1 MAPSIL
7 CPARLCAHF
16 WGVCGW
22 WLHLGDERRGD
33 ACSIGLTSGP
43 CCWAGGGSSPDAHRS
58 PVGVEEP
65 RGGSRCGEA
74 PRCTRSARVEVVLRE
89 QRDGLHGLR
98 LFLRISLSFTLSV
111 DVINCADGMLCQ
123 QQSRKHQ
130 KMTQKQ
136 CRGRW
141 ACCTALPLL
150 HGACTGTAAASPCFQ
165 RRAGAVL
172 QRGAIKHR
180 LGFWEVPCRVWHC

>member
-1 MAPSIL
+1 MGCL
-7 CPARLCAHF
+7 CGRWPRL
-16 WGVCGW
+16 GGE
-22 WLHLGDERRGD
+22 GRGD
-33 ACSIGLTSGP
+33 ACGVSLTSRP
-43 CCWAGGGSSPDAHRS
+43 CCWAGGGSSPDAQQS
-58 PVGVEEP
+58 PGGVDEPPWGQSVRGSASLHFVG
-65 RGGSRCGEA
+65 
-74 PRCTRSARVEVVLRE
+74 TARVEVVLRE

-136 CRGRW
+136 CRGRS
-141 ACCTALPLL
+141 ACCTALLLL
-150 HGACTGTAAASPCFQ
+150 HGVCTGTAAASPCFR

-172 QRGAIKHR
+172 RG
-180 LGFWEVPCRVWHC
+180 GQ